1 MDQNNQI
8 EYMKKKQQEY
18 KSANEIKQEE
28 NLIDKNYFSRVL
40 SD

>member
-1 MDQNNQI
+1 
-8 EYMKKKQQEY
+8 MKKKEQEY
-18 KSANEIKQEE
+18 RLANEIRQEE